1 MIEIQNT
8 GSLFY
13 LSQNEHEAVVVTTNG
28 VIRKNGDAVLGKG
41 QALEAKKLVSG
52 LEHQLGEYLRRY
64 GNRAFY
70 MGVHRVGDRLTSLV
84 TFPTKHHYRDNSDL
98 DLIMRSAVQLKE
110 IAAKFQLSKIY
121 LPPVA
126 LRSEG
131 EDDLANML
139 PACRSCN
146 HYKRS
151 NSLEGWRRILEAMP
165 ATLERDCYTYR
176 QAVRFGMVKP
186 TPKKITFCFER
197 RCI

>member
-41 QALEAKKLVSG
+41 QALEA
-52 LEHQLGEYLRRY
+52 
-64 GNRAFY
+64 
-70 MGVHRVGDRLTSLV
+70 
-84 TFPTKHHYRDNSDL
+84 
-98 DLIMRSAVQLKE
+98 
-110 IAAKFQLSKIY
+110 
-121 LPPVA
+121 
-126 LRSEG
+126 
-131 EDDLANML
+131 
-139 PACRSCN
+139 
-146 HYKRS
+146 
-151 NSLEGWRRILEAMP
+151 MP

-186 TPKKITFCFER
+186 TPKKITFYFER

>member
-41 QALEAKKLVSG
+41 QALEAKKLVPD

-121 LPPVA
+121 LPPVGCGLA
-126 LRSEG
+126 SWTMRSRCG
-131 EDDLANML
+131 LFSIRYWMTTDLWSSWDIRA
-139 PACRSCN
+139 S
-146 HYKRS
+146 
-151 NSLEGWRRILEAMP
+151 EEAHP
-165 ATLERDCYTYR
+165 DICSVYIDT
-176 QAVRFGMVKP
+176 K
-186 TPKKITFCFER
+186 
-197 RCI
+197 

>member
-13 LSQNEHEAVVVTTNG
+13 LSQNEHEAAVVTTNG
-28 VIRKNGDAVLGKG
+28 VIRKNGDAV
-41 QALEAKKLVSG
+41 
-52 LEHQLGEYLRRY
+52 LGEYLRRY

-121 LPPVA
+121 LPPVGCG
-126 LRSEG
+126 LGKLDYEKQVRPVLNQVL
-131 EDDLANML
+131 DDDRFVVVLG
-139 PACRSCN
+139 
-146 HYKRS
+146 YK
-151 NSLEGWRRILEAMP
+151 G
-165 ATLERDCYTYR
+165 
-176 QAVRFGMVKP
+176 F
-186 TPKKITFCFER
+186 
-197 RCI
+197 